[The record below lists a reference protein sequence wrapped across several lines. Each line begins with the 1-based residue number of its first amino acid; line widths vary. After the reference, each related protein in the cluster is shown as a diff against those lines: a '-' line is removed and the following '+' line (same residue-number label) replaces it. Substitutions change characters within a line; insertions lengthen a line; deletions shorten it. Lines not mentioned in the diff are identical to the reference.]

1 MVSKTRDK
9 LIEVARQLFANK
21 GVENTTMNDIAA
33 ASEKGRRTI
42 YTYFKNKREIYNAV
56 VERQSERMVENL
68 RNIASSTLEP
78 VQKLEQY
85 LNQRFQLVVDY
96 APRHDMVLRHIFDR
110 DLRRMERVHKLAA
123 IKESEMFRKLLDEGI
138 AKGAFDP
145 VQAERLLK
153 VHPILFQGVDFCVM
167 RDSTDT
173 SGISVLDSR
182 EAVVKFLV
190 AGIATNNTTSFYDEI
205 T

>member
-190 AGIATNNTTSFYDEI
+190 AGIAANNTTNN
-205 T
+205 

>member
-56 VERQSERMVENL
+56 VEKQSERMVENL
-68 RNIASSTLEP
+68 RVIASSTLDP
-78 VQKLEQY
+78 AQKLERY
-85 LNQRFQLVVDY
+85 LTQRFQLVVDY

-110 DLRRMERVHKLAA
+110 DLRRMERVHKLAGM
-123 IKESEMFRKLLDEGI
+123 KEAEMFRKLLDEGI
-138 AKGAFDP
+138 AEGAFDSE
-145 VQAERLLK
+145 QAERLLL

-167 RDSTDT
+167 RDGAESGNSVLESRDAVVRFLV
-173 SGISVLDSR
+173 SGIL
-182 EAVVKFLV
+182 KNKN
-190 AGIATNNTTSFYDEI
+190 INNSNQ
-205 T
+205 

>member
-56 VERQSERMVENL
+56 IEKQSDKIIENL
-68 RNIASSTLEP
+68 RSIASSSLDP

-85 LNQRFQLVVDY
+85 LSQRFQLVVDY
-96 APRHDMVLRHIFDR
+96 VPKHDMVLRHLFDR
-110 DLRRMERVHKLAA
+110 DLRRMEKIHRLAVL
-123 IKESEMFRKLLDEGI
+123 KEEEMFRSLLEEGI
-138 AKGAFDP
+138 NLGAFDRS
-145 VQAERLLK
+145 QAMRLLK
-153 VHPILFQGVDFCVM
+153 LHPILFQGVDFCAM
-167 RDSTDT
+167 RDGAYGT
-173 SGISVLDSR
+173 SSGSVMDSR
-182 EAVVKFLV
+182 SDVVGFLV
-190 AGIATNNTTSFYDEI
+190 QGILNRSNSDI
-205 T
+205 INQ

>member
-190 AGIATNNTTSFYDEI
+190 AGIAINN
-205 T
+205 

>member
-56 VERQSERMVENL
+56 IEKQSDKIIENL
-68 RNIASSTLEP
+68 RNIASSPLDP

-85 LNQRFQLVVDY
+85 LSQRFQLVVDY
-96 APRHDMVLRHIFDR
+96 VPKHDMVLRHLFDR
-110 DLRRMERVHKLAA
+110 DLRRMEKIHRLAVL
-123 IKESEMFRKLLDEGI
+123 KEEEMFRSLLEEGI
-138 AKGAFDP
+138 NLGAFDRS
-145 VQAERLLK
+145 QAMRLLK
-153 VHPILFQGVDFCVM
+153 LHPILFQGVDFCAM
-167 RDSTDT
+167 RDGAYGT
-173 SGISVLDSR
+173 SSGSVMDSR
-182 EAVVKFLV
+182 SDVVGFLV
-190 AGIATNNTTSFYDEI
+190 QGILNRSNSDI
-205 T
+205 INQ

>member
-56 VERQSERMVENL
+56 IEKQSDKIIENL
-68 RNIASSTLEP
+68 RSIASSPLDP

-85 LNQRFQLVVDY
+85 LSQRFQLVVDY
-96 APRHDMVLRHIFDR
+96 VPKHDMVLRHLFDR
-110 DLRRMERVHKLAA
+110 DLRRMEKIHRLAVL
-123 IKESEMFRKLLDEGI
+123 KEEEMFRSLLEEGI
-138 AKGAFDP
+138 NLGAFDRS
-145 VQAERLLK
+145 QAMRLLK
-153 VHPILFQGVDFCVM
+153 LHPILFQGVDFCAM
-167 RDSTDT
+167 RDGAYGT
-173 SGISVLDSR
+173 SSGSVMDSR
-182 EAVVKFLV
+182 SDVVGFLV
-190 AGIATNNTTSFYDEI
+190 QGILNKSNSDI
-205 T
+205 INQ

>member
-56 VERQSERMVENL
+56 IEKQSDKIIENL
-68 RNIASSTLEP
+68 RNIASSSLDP

-85 LNQRFQLVVDY
+85 LSQRFQLVVDY
-96 APRHDMVLRHIFDR
+96 VPKHDMVLRHLFDR
-110 DLRRMERVHKLAA
+110 DLRRMEKIHRLAVL
-123 IKESEMFRKLLDEGI
+123 KEEEMFRSLLEEGI
-138 AKGAFDP
+138 NLGAFDRS
-145 VQAERLLK
+145 QAMRLLK
-153 VHPILFQGVDFCVM
+153 LHPILFQGVDFCAM
-167 RDSTDT
+167 RDGAYGT
-173 SGISVLDSR
+173 SSGSVMDSR
-182 EAVVKFLV
+182 SDVVGFLV
-190 AGIATNNTTSFYDEI
+190 QGILDKSNSDIINQ
-205 T
+205 

>member
-173 SGISVLDSR
+173 SGFSVLDSR

-190 AGIATNNTTSFYDEI
+190 AGIATNNTTNN
-205 T
+205 

>member
-182 EAVVKFLV
+182 DAVVKFLV
-190 AGIATNNTTSFYDEI
+190 AGIATNNTTNN
-205 T
+205 

>member
-78 VQKLEQY
+78 VQKLERY

-190 AGIATNNTTSFYDEI
+190 AGIATNNTI
-205 T
+205 NN

>member
-56 VERQSERMVENL
+56 IEKQSDKIIENL
-68 RNIASSTLEP
+68 RSIASSSLDP

-85 LNQRFQLVVDY
+85 LSQRFQLVVDY
-96 APRHDMVLRHIFDR
+96 VPKHDMVLRHLFDR
-110 DLRRMERVHKLAA
+110 DLRRMEKIHRLAVL
-123 IKESEMFRKLLDEGI
+123 KEEEMFRSLLEEGI
-138 AKGAFDP
+138 NLGAFDRS
-145 VQAERLLK
+145 QSMRLLK
-153 VHPILFQGVDFCVM
+153 LHPILFQGVDFCAM
-167 RDSTDT
+167 RDGAYGT
-173 SGISVLDSR
+173 SSGSVMDSR
-182 EAVVKFLV
+182 SDVVGFLV
-190 AGIATNNTTSFYDEI
+190 QGILNKSNSDI
-205 T
+205 INQ

>member
-96 APRHDMVLRHIFDR
+96 APHHDMVLRHIFDR

-190 AGIATNNTTSFYDEI
+190 AGIATNNTI
-205 T
+205 NN

>member
-85 LNQRFQLVVDY
+85 LNLRFQLVVDY

-190 AGIATNNTTSFYDEI
+190 AGIATNNTTNN
-205 T
+205 

>member
-123 IKESEMFRKLLDEGI
+123 RKESEMFRKLLDEGI

-190 AGIATNNTTSFYDEI
+190 AGIATNNTTNN
-205 T
+205 

>member
-190 AGIATNNTTSFYDEI
+190 AGIATNNTTNN
-205 T
+205 

>member
-190 AGIATNNTTSFYDEI
+190 AGIETNNTTNN
-205 T
+205 

>member
-56 VERQSERMVENL
+56 IEKQSDKIIENL
-68 RNIASSTLEP
+68 RSIASSPLDP

-85 LNQRFQLVVDY
+85 LSQRFQLVVDY
-96 APRHDMVLRHIFDR
+96 VPKHDMVLRHLFDR
-110 DLRRMERVHKLAA
+110 DLRRMEKIHRLAVL
-123 IKESEMFRKLLDEGI
+123 KEEEMFRSLLEEGI
-138 AKGAFDP
+138 NLGAFDRS
-145 VQAERLLK
+145 QSMRLLK
-153 VHPILFQGVDFCVM
+153 LHPILFQGVDFCAM
-167 RDSTDT
+167 RDGAYGT
-173 SGISVLDSR
+173 SSGSVMDSR
-182 EAVVKFLV
+182 SDVVGFLV
-190 AGIATNNTTSFYDEI
+190 QGILNKSNSDI
-205 T
+205 INQ

>member
-56 VERQSERMVENL
+56 IEKQSDKIIENL
-68 RNIASSTLEP
+68 RSIASSSLNP

-85 LNQRFQLVVDY
+85 LSQRFQLVVDY
-96 APRHDMVLRHIFDR
+96 VPKHDMVLRHLFDR
-110 DLRRMERVHKLAA
+110 DLRRMEKIHRLAVL
-123 IKESEMFRKLLDEGI
+123 KEEEMFRSLLEEGI
-138 AKGAFDP
+138 NLGAFDRS
-145 VQAERLLK
+145 QAMRLLK
-153 VHPILFQGVDFCVM
+153 LHPILFQGVDFCAM
-167 RDSTDT
+167 RDGAYGT
-173 SGISVLDSR
+173 SSGSVMDSR
-182 EAVVKFLV
+182 SDVVGFLV
-190 AGIATNNTTSFYDEI
+190 QGILNKSNSDI
-205 T
+205 INQ

>member
-96 APRHDMVLRHIFDR
+96 APRHGMVLRHIFDR

-190 AGIATNNTTSFYDEI
+190 AGIATNNTI
-205 T
+205 NN

>member
-56 VERQSERMVENL
+56 VERQSGRMVENL

-190 AGIATNNTTSFYDEI
+190 AGIATNNTTNN
-205 T
+205 

>member
-190 AGIATNNTTSFYDEI
+190 AGIVTNNTI
-205 T
+205 NN

>member
-56 VERQSERMVENL
+56 IEKQSDKIIENL
-68 RNIASSTLEP
+68 RSIASSSLDP

-85 LNQRFQLVVDY
+85 LSQRFQLVVDY
-96 APRHDMVLRHIFDR
+96 VPKHDMVLRHLFDR
-110 DLRRMERVHKLAA
+110 DLRRMEKIHRLAVL
-123 IKESEMFRKLLDEGI
+123 KEEEMFRSLLEEGI
-138 AKGAFDP
+138 TLGAFDRS
-145 VQAERLLK
+145 QAMRLLK
-153 VHPILFQGVDFCVM
+153 LHPILFQGVDFCAM
-167 RDSTDT
+167 RDGAYGT
-173 SGISVLDSR
+173 SSGSVMDSR
-182 EAVVKFLV
+182 SDVVGFLV
-190 AGIATNNTTSFYDEI
+190 QGILNKSNSDI
-205 T
+205 INQ